1 MKKYRIALVIILAVV
16 FMVGVI
22 AQISFMKNLND
33 SDVSQKDI
41 SQEDE
46 EEYIPSGSFIAD
58 FVLTEQEVY
67 RINNNSNLLGCELL
81 GEAPEGAIT
90 AISNSIRSD
99 TQDEYICFP
108 YRGEHLI
115 TVIKLVSED
124 ADILGISVG
133 DTIESAEAV
142 LLEDGYSRQESAPD
156 NYHIY
161 RMIFVSISLK
171 YDEDNVIVEMG
182 ISVND
187 PFEENI
193 DY

>member
-22 AQISFMKNLND
+22 ALISFMKNLND

-90 AISNSIRSD
+90 AI
-99 TQDEYICFP
+99 
-108 YRGEHLI
+108 
-115 TVIKLVSED
+115 
-124 ADILGISVG
+124 
-133 DTIESAEAV
+133 
-142 LLEDGYSRQESAPD
+142 
-156 NYHIY
+156 
-161 RMIFVSISLK
+161 
-171 YDEDNVIVEMG
+171 
-182 ISVND
+182 
-187 PFEENI
+187 
-193 DY
+193 